1 MVQPNFELTILFINL
16 KITIMRKLLITLSI
30 VGFSLL
36 GSSFTDGSGKTETK
50 VILENDKVKVTE
62 FVSAPGVDACGSGKH
77 NHNERLVI
85 AVTDATIKMTT
96 EDGKTQNLDLK
107 AGTAFW
113 GGTEMH
119 TVVNTGK
126 QPAKFYAVEVKAAK

>member
-1 MVQPNFELTILFINL
+1 MKKVFLILFIA
-16 KITIMRKLLITLSI
+16 
-30 VGFSLL
+30 GFSLV
-36 GSSFTDGSGKTETK
+36 GKSQSQSGGSGKDAPN

-62 FVSAPGVDACGSGKH
+62 FLSAPGADACGKGKH
-77 NHNERLVI
+77 SHNERLVI
-85 AVTDATIKMTT
+85 AITDASIKMTT

-119 TVVNTGK
+119 SVVNTGK
-126 QPAKFYAVEVKAAK
+126 QPAKFYAVEVKGAK

>member
-1 MVQPNFELTILFINL
+1 MKKLFIAL
-16 KITIMRKLLITLSI
+16 FV
-30 VGFSLL
+30 VGFSLV
-36 GSSFTDGSGKTETK
+36 GISQSQSGNPVKDAAP

-62 FVSAPGVDACGSGKH
+62 FVSNPGGDACGIGKH
-77 NHNERLVI
+77 RHNERLVI
-85 AVTDATIKMTT
+85 AITDASIKMTT

-119 TVVNTGK
+119 SVVNTGK
-126 QPAKFYAVEVKAAK
+126 QPAKFYAVEVKGAK

>member
-1 MVQPNFELTILFINL
+1 MTLLVINLLKRRIMKKLFI
-16 KITIMRKLLITLSI
+16 TLFV
-30 VGFSLL
+30 VGFALTGKGQSQ
-36 GSSFTDGSGKTETK
+36 SGNTGKDAPN

-62 FVSAPGVDACGSGKH
+62 FVSNPGGDACGKGKH
-77 NHNERLVI
+77 SHNERLVI
-85 AVTDATIKMTT
+85 AITDASIKMTT

-119 TVVNTGK
+119 SVVNTGK
-126 QPAKFYAVEVKAAK
+126 QPAKFYAVEVKGAK